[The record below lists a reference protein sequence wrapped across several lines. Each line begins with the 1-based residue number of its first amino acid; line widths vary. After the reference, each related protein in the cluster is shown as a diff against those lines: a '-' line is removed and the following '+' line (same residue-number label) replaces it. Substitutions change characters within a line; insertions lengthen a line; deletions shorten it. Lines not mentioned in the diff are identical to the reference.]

1 MGTVIGDRF
10 LILER
15 LGHGG
20 SGTIYRAEH
29 VTLRRKVAIKVLHHE
44 LSRDDLAVER
54 FRREAT
60 TVSEIDNDH
69 IVEIHDFGHTADG
82 RLYLAMELLEGET
95 LQDVIRRE
103 KRLGVEL
110 TLDVLLQLGE
120 ALAEAHA
127 MGYVHRDLRPRN
139 VWLAAR
145 RGRPNFV
152 KLLDFG
158 LAKLV
163 EHEGRAASTSLGM
176 TFGDPKYMSP
186 EQARGEAVDRRA
198 DLYSMGCI
206 AYEMLV
212 GQPPFAS
219 GKVFDILTQHIDT
232 LPGEPRDRREDVPLW
247 LNSVIM
253 RLLAKKAED
262 RFVTVLGLV
271 EALRQQTANPVLPEE
286 AAPASPAARAAG
298 EEGGRKQRART
309 STMLYGQSAEGAAEG
324 EDEAGDAAAS
334 SAGIAVAE
342 TERRRSTALRKTS
355 PGVFVKPATPTSA
368 GADEGADADAVDPSA
383 VTATSS
389 ANTLDPGAAA
399 RARGGRPPTEPAE
412 ATPAAAAKPAPPA
425 RSAAEEKPAA
435 KAAPAAA
442 RGAEDKPAAAPA
454 RDAEEKPAAKA
465 AAPAAARAAEEKPA
479 GKASSRGEEKPAG
492 KASSRGEE
500 KPAGKAS
507 SSRGEEKP
515 AGKASSRG
523 EEKPAARAAES
534 AADAPAAAAVE
545 KDAARGKPGDTDE
558 KESLR
563 ESGLSGDWF
572 ADAAGSLDESGRQ
585 RLDKARAFG
594 DPADTSLMAGD
605 DIILDTGR
613 SRLIRI
619 GAVIGGVILLIVL
632 LALLW
637 PSGAGKRHA
646 SATPPD
652 AGTSAA
658 KLLAEIDSDSGAA
671 PAAPDAGAPA
681 TGSTGQ
687 ATAATSAPAAGTSA
701 PAAGTSAPATGTSAP
716 ATGTSAPAAGTS
728 APAAGTSAP
737 ATGTSAPA
745 AGTSA
750 PVAGTGAR
758 PPASRPETTPRTQAR
773 PSTPTRQPTTPRE
786 PREPDP
792 SANPDS
798 DITDTAKQAV
808 FFAKM
813 GEQALRNGDMFG
825 AARHFKQ
832 ALELDPK
839 NADAILGQGQIAY
852 DQGSYANAITHFEK
866 AARMRPRNA
875 QVHVSLGKAYLGAGN
890 NTKAANSFKR
900 ALQLQPDD
908 AQAQRGYQDA
918 TGNPPP

>member
-82 RLYLAMELLEGET
+82 RLYLAMELLEGEV

-103 KRLGVEL
+103 KRMSIEL

-139 VWLAAR
+139 VWLSAR

-163 EHEGRAASTSLGM
+163 ENEGRAASTSLGM

-212 GQPPFAS
+212 GQPPFAN

-232 LPGEPRDRREDVPLW
+232 LPSEPRDRRDEVPLW
-247 LNSVIM
+247 LNTVVM
-253 RLLAKKAED
+253 RLLAKKPED

-271 EALRQQTANPVLPEE
+271 EALRQQTASPVMPAEE
-286 AAPASPAARAAG
+286 IPPPLVAAERPAG
-298 EEGGRKQRART
+298 EEGGRKQRAR
-309 STMLYGQSAEGAAEG
+309 STILYGQSPAEDAAG
-324 EDEAGDAAAS
+324 DGDSAGDAAAS
-334 SAGIAVAE
+334 SSRLAAVE

-355 PGVFVKPATPTSA
+355 PGVPVKPAAA
-368 GADEGADADAVDPSA
+368 GAAEGADA
-383 VTATSS
+383 TAEAADLAASS
-389 ANTLDPGAAA
+389 ASTL
-399 RARGGRPPTEPAE
+399 
-412 ATPAAAAKPAPPA
+412 AAAAPA
-425 RSAAEEKPAA
+425 RSRASAEIAEAIPAPAAKPVAAPAASPRAAEEKPAA
-435 KAAPAAA
+435 GPAASSRAAEEKAAAKPAAGPA
-442 RGAEDKPAAAPA
+442 ASPRAVEEKAAAKPAAAPS
-454 RDAEEKPAAKA
+454 PAAEA
-465 AAPAAARAAEEKPA
+465 AAP
-479 GKASSRGEEKPAG
+479 
-492 KASSRGEE
+492 
-500 KPAGKAS
+500 
-507 SSRGEEKP
+507 
-515 AGKASSRG
+515 
-523 EEKPAARAAES
+523 S
-534 AADAPAAAAVE
+534 AAVAE
-545 KDAARGKPGDTDE
+545 KDAAKARPSDE
-558 KESLR
+558 KDSLR
-563 ESGLSGDWF
+563 DSGLSGDWF
-572 ADAAGSLDESGRQ
+572 ASAGGSLDESGRL
-585 RLDKARAFG
+585 RLDKARVFADSG
-594 DPADTSLMAGD
+594 DTSLIAGD
-605 DIILDTGR
+605 DRYVDPGR

-619 GAVIGGVILLIVL
+619 GAVIGGAILLIVV

-637 PSGAGKRHA
+637 PSGDGAKDHA
-646 SATPPD
+646 AATPPD
-652 AGTSAA
+652 ASTRSAA
-658 KLLAEIDSDSGAA
+658 ALLADLEKDAASTA
-671 PAAPDAGAPA
+671 PAVDAGAPA
-681 TGSTGQ
+681 TGDS
-687 ATAATSAPAAGTSA
+687 AVAAAVTPAA
-701 PAAGTSAPATGTSAP
+701 
-716 ATGTSAPAAGTS
+716 GTSAPAAGTS
-728 APAAGTSAP
+728 APAAGTSV
-737 ATGTSAPA
+737 PA
-745 AGTSA
+745 AGTSVPA
-750 PVAGTGAR
+750 AGTST
-758 PPASRPETTPRTQAR
+758 PAVRTETRTPAPSPEGTPPRTQAR
-773 PSTPTRQPTTPRE
+773 PTQARQPAAPRE
-786 PREPDP
+786 RPEPDP
-792 SANPDS
+792 SASPAGDS
-798 DITDTAKQAV
+798 SDNAKQAV

-813 GEQALRNGDMFG
+813 GEQALLNGDMFG

-839 NADAILGQGQIAY
+839 NADSILGQGQIAFS
-852 DQGSYANAITHFEK
+852 QGSYASAISHFEK

-875 QVHVSLGKAYLGAGN
+875 QVHVLLGQAYLGAGN
-890 NTKAANSFKR
+890 NAKAANSFKR

-908 AQAQRGYQDA
+908 SRAKRGLSEA
-918 TGNPPP
+918 TGNPTP

>member
-1 MGTVIGDRF
+1 MPSSQPSTVCTNCSLALAEDSLFCPKCGTARSRDVNGDPLMGTVIGDRF

-82 RLYLAMELLEGET
+82 RLYLAMELLEGEV
-95 LQDVIRRE
+95 LQDAIRRE
-103 KRLGVEL
+103 KRLSVEL

-163 EHEGRAASTSLGM
+163 ENEGRAASTSLGM

-212 GQPPFAS
+212 GQPPFAN
-219 GKVFDILTQHIDT
+219 GKVFDILTQHIDS
-232 LPGEPRDRREDVPLW
+232 LPADPRDRREDVPLW
-247 LNSVIM
+247 LNTVVI
-253 RLLAKKAED
+253 RLLAKKPED
-262 RFVTVLGLV
+262 RFVTVLELV
-271 EALRQQTANPVLPEE
+271 EALRQQTASPVLPSEE
-286 AAPASPAARAAG
+286 IAPLPAAAERPAG
-298 EEGGRKQRART
+298 EEGGRKQRAR
-309 STMLYGQSAEGAAEG
+309 STILYGQSPDEDAAG
-324 EDEAGDAAAS
+324 DGDSASDAAAS
-334 SAGIAVAE
+334 SSRLTAME

-355 PGVFVKPATPTSA
+355 PGVPVKPATA
-368 GADEGADADAVDPSA
+368 GAVAPDAIADAAA
-383 VTATSS
+383 VTAVSS
-389 ANTLDPGAAA
+389 ASNL
-399 RARGGRPPTEPAE
+399 
-412 ATPAAAAKPAPPA
+412 AAAAAPA
-425 RSAAEEKPAA
+425 RSRASAEAAEAIPAPAA
-435 KAAPAAA
+435 RPAAAPAAPA
-442 RGAEDKPAAAPA
+442 RAAEDKGSAKPAAAPA
-454 RDAEEKPAAKA
+454 ASSRAAEDKGSAKPA
-465 AAPAAARAAEEKPA
+465 AAPAAPSRAAEDKGSA
-479 GKASSRGEEKPAG
+479 
-492 KASSRGEE
+492 
-500 KPAGKAS
+500 
-507 SSRGEEKP
+507 
-515 AGKASSRG
+515 
-523 EEKPAARAAES
+523 KPAAAPAAPSRAAEDKGS
-534 AADAPAAAAVE
+534 AKPAAAPSPAAEAAAPSAVAVAVAE
-545 KDAARGKPGDTDE
+545 KDAAKARKSDANDSLGD
-558 KESLR
+558 
-563 ESGLSGDWF
+563 SGLSGDWF
-572 ADAAGSLDESGRQ
+572 ASAGGALDENGRQ
-585 RLDKARAFG
+585 RLDKARAF
-594 DPADTSLMAGD
+594 ADSGATSLIAGD
-605 DIILDTGR
+605 DLYVDPGR

-619 GAVIGGVILLIVL
+619 GAVIGGAILLIVV

-637 PSGAGKRHA
+637 PSGAAKEHA
-646 SATPPD
+646 AATPLD
-652 AGTSAA
+652 AGTKSAA
-658 KLLAEIDSDSGAA
+658 ALLAEIDKDAA
-671 PAAPDAGAPA
+671 PAAPAADAGAPA
-681 TGSTGQ
+681 AGDSASVAV
-687 ATAATSAPAAGTSA
+687 ATTPAAGTSA
-701 PAAGTSAPATGTSAP
+701 PAVRPEN
-716 ATGTSAPAAGTS
+716 
-728 APAAGTSAP
+728 
-737 ATGTSAPA
+737 
-745 AGTSA
+745 
-750 PVAGTGAR
+750 R
-758 PPASRPETTPRTQAR
+758 PPAPRPASTPPKTQAR
-773 PSTPTRQPTTPRE
+773 PTQARQPVAPRE
-786 PREPDP
+786 RPEPDP
-792 SANPDS
+792 SASPAADGS
-798 DITDTAKQAV
+798 DNAKQAV

-839 NADAILGQGQIAY
+839 NADAILGQGEIAFN
-852 DQGSYANAITHFEK
+852 QGWYASAISHFEK

-875 QVHVSLGKAYLGAGN
+875 QVHVLLGQAYLGAGN

-908 AQAQRGYQDA
+908 ARAKRGLDEA

>member
-82 RLYLAMELLEGET
+82 RLYLAMELLEGEV

-103 KRLGVEL
+103 KRLSVEL

-163 EHEGRAASTSLGM
+163 ENEGRAASTSLGM

-212 GQPPFAS
+212 GQPPFAN

-232 LPGEPRDRREDVPLW
+232 LPSEPRDRRDDVPLW
-247 LNSVIM
+247 LNTVIM
-253 RLLAKKAED
+253 RLLAKKPED

-271 EALRQQTANPVLPEE
+271 EALRQQTASPVLPSEE
-286 AAPASPAARAAG
+286 IPPPLAAAERPAG

-309 STMLYGQSAEGAAEG
+309 STILYGQSPDEDAAG
-324 EDEAGDAAAS
+324 DGDSAGDAAAS
-334 SAGIAVAE
+334 SSRLAAAG
-342 TERRRSTALRKTS
+342 TERRRSTALRQTS
-355 PGVFVKPATPTSA
+355 PGVPVKPAAA
-368 GADEGADADAVDPSA
+368 GAAVAADATADAAASSASTLEAAVPSA
-383 VTATSS
+383 SSRTA
-389 ANTLDPGAAA
+389 
-399 RARGGRPPTEPAE
+399 EE
-412 ATPAAAAKPAPPA
+412 KAAAKPAV
-425 RSAAEEKPAA
+425 
-435 KAAPAAA
+435 APS
-442 RGAEDKPAAAPA
+442 
-454 RDAEEKPAAKA
+454 
-465 AAPAAARAAEEKPA
+465 RAAEEKAAAKPGA
-479 GKASSRGEEKPAG
+479 APSASPRAAEEKAAAKPAVAPS
-492 KASSRGEE
+492 ASPRAAEE
-500 KPAGKAS
+500 KAAAKPAVAPSVKPAVAPS
-507 SSRGEEKP
+507 APSRAAEEK
-515 AGKASSRG
+515 AAA
-523 EEKPAARAAES
+523 KPAAATS
-534 AADAPAAAAVE
+534 PAADAAASSAVPAAG
-545 KDAARGKPGDTDE
+545 KDAAKARQSDE
-558 KESLR
+558 KESLGD
-563 ESGLSGDWF
+563 SGISGDWF
-572 ADAAGSLDESGRQ
+572 ASAAGSLDEVARQ
-585 RLDKARAFG
+585 RLDKARAFA
-594 DPADTSLMAGD
+594 DPGDTSLIAGD
-605 DIILDTGR
+605 DVYVDPGR

-619 GAVIGGVILLIVL
+619 GAIIGGAILLIVV

-637 PSGAGKRHA
+637 PSGDAAKDHA
-646 SATPPD
+646 AATPPD
-652 AGTSAA
+652 AGTKSAA
-658 KLLAEIDSDSGAA
+658 ALLAELAKDAASAA
-671 PAAPDAGAPA
+671 PAADAGSPAPGDSA
-681 TGSTGQ
+681 SM
-687 ATAATSAPAAGTSA
+687 AAATVPAAGTGA
-701 PAAGTSAPATGTSAP
+701 PAA
-716 ATGTSAPAAGTS
+716 GTSAPAAGTS

-737 ATGTSAPA
+737 A
-745 AGTSA
+745 
-750 PVAGTGAR
+750 V
-758 PPASRPETTPRTQAR
+758 RPENRTPAQRPESTPPRTQAR
-773 PSTPTRQPTTPRE
+773 PTQARQPVVPRE
-786 PREPDP
+786 RPEPDP
-792 SANPDS
+792 SASPAGDS
-798 DITDTAKQAV
+798 SDNAKQAV

-839 NADAILGQGQIAY
+839 NADAILGQGEIAFN
-852 DQGSYANAITHFEK
+852 QGSYASAISHFEK

-875 QVHVSLGKAYLGAGN
+875 QVHVLLGQAYLGAGN
-890 NTKAANSFKR
+890 NAKAANSFKR

-908 AQAQRGYQDA
+908 ARAKRGLGEA